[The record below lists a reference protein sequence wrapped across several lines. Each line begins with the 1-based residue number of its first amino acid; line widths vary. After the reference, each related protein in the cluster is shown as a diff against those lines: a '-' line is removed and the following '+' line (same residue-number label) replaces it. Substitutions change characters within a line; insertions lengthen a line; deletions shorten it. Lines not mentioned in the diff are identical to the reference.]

1 MTDHTWYLNSHNHML
16 RIECYFL
23 WYCQS
28 RWKTKKEMVEKWMRT
43 FLYFKW
49 VIVSAALW
57 TMEQLYEWQNSN
69 NVMTYF
75 LFGAI
80 YKWRLLKERV
90 SQKCWNSLMCFSCH
104 IRHLTKCP
112 NWCRTW
118 NICFLLILS
127 WKMLQPN
134 FAF

>member
-1 MTDHTWYLNSHNHML
+1 MW
-16 RIECYFL
+16 
-23 WYCQS
+23 
-28 RWKTKKEMVEKWMRT
+28 T

-80 YKWRLLKERV
+80 HKRRLLKGRV
-90 SQKCWNSLMCFSCH
+90 DQKCWNSLSKKTANGEGGGNKIVKMGP
-104 IRHLTKCP
+104 RRLWMVP
-112 NWCRTW
+112 
-118 NICFLLILS
+118 LIS
-127 WKMLQPN
+127 D
-134 FAF
+134 F